1 MIPQKLKNSTLKKI
15 GLNSSIISNSVD
27 VSNSSLMPFSHIEHV
42 NKELLSFNIKS
53 NGEIFAN
60 LAIDK
65 NILTIT
71 NHIGDFNAL
80 LSYASI
86 KEQYIIEKRKNL
98 IFDAEKQDTN
108 SDSFEKLYSEMRLIK
123 HYRKLID
130 VCFQHIRGCPIEYHI
145 EIDDIFEVH
154 IFVLLRRFSS
164 IISERSCER

>member
-1 MIPQKLKNSTLKKI
+1 M
-15 GLNSSIISNSVD
+15 D
-27 VSNSSLMPFSHIEHV
+27 HI

-53 NGEIFAN
+53 NGEIYAN

-80 LSYASI
+80 LAYASL

-98 IFDAEKQDTN
+98 TFDAENQDTG
-108 SDSFEKLYSEMRLIK
+108 SESFQKLYSEMRLIK

-130 VCFQHIRGCPIEYHI
+130 TCFQSVRGVQIEYQT
-145 EIDDIFEVH
+145 EIDDIFEVNASELILIKIDK
-154 IFVLLRRFSS
+154 IFYNFR
-164 IISERSCER
+164 